1 MRIVRCEESRKA
13 ERPLFVFIAA
23 QRRMA
28 RQGGR
33 RMIRLFKEHYG
44 FIICAALGGFLIFVI
59 KDYRA
64 TRKAE
69 RGEMK

>member
-1 MRIVRCEESRKA
+1 MRIICCKESRKA
-13 ERPLFVFIAA
+13 ERPLSVYIVFK
-23 QRRMA
+23 RRMA